1 MREDNDSEKGYEGK
15 GLRGA
20 LWAAFGVGTAA
31 AAKYVLGGPGGLGGI
46 FGGNPPP
53 AGGPGAPVSR
63 EVLDLTTRNQAL
75 ESKLYAQ
82 ELNTPQLVWN
92 AKQEAEIKCLGER
105 VTRLESMTQVV
116 VPNRNVAPGWGPA
129 FVTPGV
135 PPAPPLDSATIQAI
149 ATAVAAQTAKEA
161 A

>member
-1 MREDNDSEKGYEGK
+1 MKAIEEKENSTVDLGRGN
-15 GLRGA
+15 GA
-20 LWAAFGVGTAA
+20 LWTIAGTAIA
-31 AAKYVLGGPGGLGGI
+31 MTAKELLRPGALGGI

-53 AGGPGAPVSR
+53 GGAPVTR

-92 AKQEAEIKCLGER
+92 AKQEAEIRCLGER
-105 VTRLESMTQVV
+105 VARLESLTQVV

-129 FVTPGV
+129 FVAPGV
-135 PPAPPLDSATIQAI
+135 PPPPPLDSATIQAI
-149 ATAVAAQTAKEA
+149 ASAVAAQTAKEA